1 MVRTGKILVRNGK
14 FGYEMVMVQNEH
26 GMKRLDTISKG
37 GRGGGVECVTFL
49 PFENI

>member
-26 GMKRLDTISKG
+26 GMKRLDTISQGGGG
-37 GRGGGVECVTFL
+37 GRVCHFFTF
-49 PFENI
+49 